1 MEKKEISILAYIP
14 VLHEGYRRFFEK
26 HKDAK
31 KLFLLGTD
39 VTQTFRQ
46 LAKDIRALPPELIA
60 DSIRAWKIF
69 DSVEIV
75 DAKAL
80 EGFAGRKPTLIMPDE
95 DIMHELQEKYF
106 PKAGVSFDSIFL
118 RWDKHKSFENKPV
131 EADQKISG
139 EEFDKK
145 IITLLRKEADK
156 SPDFWRQIGAAV
168 FRDGKAILTAYN
180 AAVPDQ
186 YMPYIEGDPRSDF
199 HKGVNV
205 ELSTSFHAEARLIAE
220 AAQKGICLEGVEM
233 YATTFPCP
241 PCAKLIAYS
250 GVKKLYYADGYGV
263 LDGERILKDRGV
275 EIIFVETKP
284 AN

>member
-1 MEKKEISILAYIP
+1 M
-14 VLHEGYRRFFEK
+14 
-26 HKDAK
+26 
-31 KLFLLGTD
+31 
-39 VTQTFRQ
+39 
-46 LAKDIRALPPELIA
+46 
-60 DSIRAWKIF
+60 
-69 DSVEIV
+69 
-75 DAKAL
+75 
-80 EGFAGRKPTLIMPDE
+80 
-95 DIMHELQEKYF
+95 
-106 PKAGVSFDSIFL
+106 
-118 RWDKHKSFENKPV
+118 
-131 EADQKISG
+131 
-139 EEFDKK
+139 
-145 IITLLRKEADK
+145 
-156 SPDFWRQIGAAV
+156 